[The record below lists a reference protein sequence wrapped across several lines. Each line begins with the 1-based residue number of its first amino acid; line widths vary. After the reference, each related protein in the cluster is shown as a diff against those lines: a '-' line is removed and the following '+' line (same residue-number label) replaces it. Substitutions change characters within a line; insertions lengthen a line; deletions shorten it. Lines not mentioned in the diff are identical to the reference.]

1 MSTPDSPDDE
11 PLFDP
16 RITSYNWLVGV
27 LAGVWTF
34 VVSYLAMGAVV
45 LVPDGPGENTTARE
59 VLTEVGRLTYNAH
72 QVNLDVQTM
81 KDNVVIVSSD
91 MGINSTRIRPGET
104 VIVNTE
110 SGSPVTII
118 GDNIASIH
126 VFNFDKLNDP
136 IAYAQAKPD
145 LLYYLVPIVVLLAA
159 GAVLAWF
166 TLAADQKIAEAVMP
180 GIALTAGYLGTAVVG
195 TFFVGREL
203 ADGALLLTP
212 NLAQT
217 VVFVLVYAILCTTL
231 GSLAVG
237 AYRNRDELR
246 RRFAR

>member
-1 MSTPDSPDDE
+1 MSTDDSPDDG

-27 LAGVWTF
+27 LAGAWTF

-45 LVPDGPGENTTARE
+45 LVPDGPGENATARA
-59 VLTEVGRLTYNAH
+59 VLTEVGRLTYSAH
-72 QVNLDVQTM
+72 QVNLDVQTV
-81 KDNVVIVSSD
+81 KENVVIVSSS

-110 SGSPVTII
+110 SGSPVTVI

-126 VFNFDKLNDP
+126 VYNFDKLNNP
-136 IAYAQAKPD
+136 IAYAESKPE
-145 LLYYLVPIVVLLAA
+145 LLYYLVPIVVLIAA
-159 GAVLAWF
+159 GAILAWF
-166 TLAADQKIAEAVMP
+166 TLARGQKIAEAVMP
-180 GIALTAGYLGTAVVG
+180 GIALTGGYVVTAILG

-203 ADGALLLTP
+203 ADGAALLTP

-217 VVFVLVYAILCTTL
+217 VVFALVYALVCATI

-237 AYRNRDELR
+237 AYRNQDELR
-246 RRFAR
+246 RTSDR